1 MNRPWQPSATIDAL
15 RRRAGIIN
23 RIREFFAE
31 RGVLE
36 VDTPSL
42 SHAAVSD
49 PFLHPLPPSMSRRA
63 AARRRCCICIPHRN
77 IR

>member
-42 SHAAVSD
+42 SHAAV
-49 PFLHPLPPSMSRRA
+49 RRQLDVA
-63 AARRRCCICIPHRN
+63 LARREARP
-77 IR
+77 